1 MKSVVFRRGI
11 FVTSIILC
19 LSLNSVCEAAL
30 TATSTAEQ
38 IDESGSIYYKYTI
51 SLDWDFTA
59 KHGISNWAM
68 DLNPT
73 LLCPYALKDE
83 DGELTGNIWFE
94 DPTSYVA
101 PSDGQTYPY
110 LVGIDGLST
119 PENGDTLD
127 VMWFGSADL
136 NPSVGNGVKY
146 EQPLMYDSGN
156 PGPQEPL
163 EPGNVGS
170 GQFWFYSIF
179 APISGSWDDALYAKA
194 GRCKYTGSISGDL
207 PYCAPEPATLLLI
220 SLGAVAFVR
229 RKS

>member
-1 MKSVVFRRGI
+1 MKNVVFRRGFI
-11 FVTSIILC
+11 VTCVIACLFVY
-19 LSLNSVCEAAL
+19 SVCEAFL

-38 IDESGSIYYKYTI
+38 INETGSIYYKYTI
-51 SLDWDFTA
+51 ILEWDFTA
-59 KHGISNWAM
+59 KYGISNWAL

-73 LLCPYALKDE
+73 LLCPYALKDD

-94 DPTSYVA
+94 EPAFYVA
-101 PSDGQTYPY
+101 PSDGQTYTY

-127 VMWFGSADL
+127 VMWFGSTDL

-146 EQPLMYDSGN
+146 EQPLEYDSGN
-156 PGPQEPL
+156 PEPQEPL

-179 APISGSWDDALYAKA
+179 APVSGSWDDALYAKA
-194 GRCKYTGSISGDL
+194 AQNEYTGTISGDL
-207 PYCAPEPATLLLI
+207 PYCVPEPTTLMLI
-220 SLGAVAFVR
+220 TLGAVSLVR